1 VITTIDPRV
10 VLDHCITIRLL
21 ALERQ
26 VRADL
31 QATGPEDDRDLDA
44 VPAPDAPWRRVSLEE
59 LLSMERVALEAWRD
73 RLLEAFV

>member
-31 QATGPEDDRDLDA
+31 EQTGPEAEADLDVPPDLDA
-44 VPAPDAPWRRVSLEE
+44 DWQRVSVEEVLVLERTR
-59 LLSMERVALEAWRD
+59 LERWRD